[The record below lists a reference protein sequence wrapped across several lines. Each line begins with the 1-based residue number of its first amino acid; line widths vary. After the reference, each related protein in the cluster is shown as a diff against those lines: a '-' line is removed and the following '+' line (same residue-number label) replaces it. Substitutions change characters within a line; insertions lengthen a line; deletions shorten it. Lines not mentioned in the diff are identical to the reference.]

1 MTELQP
7 LRRGAK
13 MITARKNDRNL
24 PITLPNFNIFRFSI
38 FDFFFLKFFI

>member
-13 MITARKNDRNL
+13 MRVACKNDPNL
-24 PITLPNFNIFRFSI
+24 SITLPNFNS
-38 FDFFFLKFFI
+38 FIRKIGIIYV